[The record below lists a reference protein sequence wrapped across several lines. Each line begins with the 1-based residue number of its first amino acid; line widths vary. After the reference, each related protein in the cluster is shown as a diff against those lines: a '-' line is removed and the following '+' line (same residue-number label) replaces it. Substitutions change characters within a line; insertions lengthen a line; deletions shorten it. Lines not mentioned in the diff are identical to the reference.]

1 MIQFGRFL
9 IVRMHSW
16 CPLQNL
22 LTSTRPCLRVG
33 VYGPDPKIRTDSHR
47 CLLVALSR
55 QCLPTRPSLFAVMA
69 IHHQAFAMHPR
80 IVFALRIA
88 TTWHPLG
95 FPVGHWLVL
104 RQLFKR
110 TGPLVVLLAHR
121 GGNYPSPGCLLQYR
135 PHCVPAIGK

>member
-1 MIQFGRFL
+1 MMFARL
-9 IVRMHSW
+9 
-16 CPLQNL
+16 
-22 LTSTRPCLRVG
+22 
-33 VYGPDPKIRTDSHR
+33 
-47 CLLVALSR
+47 ALSR

-69 IHHQAFAMHPR
+69 IYHQAFAMHPK

-121 GGNYPSPGCLLQYR
+121 GGNYSSPGCLLQYR
-135 PHCVPAIGK
+135 PHCVPVLRSC